1 MPTSLTMAEAKAQ
14 LGKLPEILARK
25 RKHRSITVR
34 RAGKPV
40 LTILPYEEYE
50 SILETMEILADEE
63 AMKAIR
69 ADRERTDYSDTLSM
83 EEVKERLGL

>member
-40 LTILPYEEYE
+40 LTILRYEDWRAIQETLRLLSIPGMRE
-50 SILETMEILADEE
+50 SIRKD
-63 AMKAIR
+63 MKTPI
-69 ADRERTDYSDTLSM
+69 EKCS
-83 EEVKERLGL
+83 KEPGL